1 MIYNKIQTLEFELS
15 SSCNAY
21 CSVCPRYIEHNG
33 GLYENPNADLNSH
46 LTPAMVKDI
55 MTGFPLD
62 EIVQVDC
69 IGTVGD
75 PLANKDI
82 VEIVAVILEHVPHC
96 SMQIHTNG
104 SLRNTKT
111 FEQLAQL
118 MPYNKKPKIV
128 FSIDGLV
135 DTNHLYRKNVD
146 FQRVMD
152 NANAFIKAGGN
163 AQWKMIEFTHNRHQ
177 IETAKK
183 LATALGFKQ
192 FDVTENQSP
201 DEMVDRNIIN
211 GENTLTIYKRPPTKQ
226 EDDWEDDEPIEE
238 VEAGIVME
246 PQCELGQYIH
256 IRADGL
262 VFPCCMTAGNY
273 YNPTKWIR
281 QDVMDLMG
289 LPADWNNLHKRS
301 FSDIMYSAEWS
312 RVKTNYD
319 SDKPCWT
326 CADNCAIDSSQ
337 RNKANHIR
345 ENYTAKFL

>member
-1 MIYNKIQTLEFELS
+1 MIYKKIQTLEFELS

-46 LTPAMVKDI
+46 LTVDMVKDI

-62 EIVQVDC
+62 ETVQIDC

-82 VEIVAVILEHVPHC
+82 VEIVATIVEHAPNC

-111 FEQLAQL
+111 FKQLAEL
-118 MPYNKKPKIV
+118 MPFIKKRKIV
-128 FSIDGLV
+128 FSIDGLK

-146 FQRVMD
+146 FNKVVD
-152 NANAFIKAGGN
+152 NAMAFIEAGGN
-163 AQWKMIEFTHNRHQ
+163 AQWKMIEFTHNKHQ
-177 IETAKK
+177 IQLAEK
-183 LATALGFKQ
+183 LAKVLKFKR
-192 FDVTENQSP
+192 FLTTENQSP
-201 DEMVDRNIIN
+201 DEMIDRNIVN
-211 GENTLTIYKRPPTKQ
+211 GENTLKIYKRPPTI
-226 EDDWEDDEPIEE
+226 EDGWKDDEPIEE
-238 VEAGIVME
+238 IPNDIIME
-246 PQCELGQYIH
+246 PQCELGQYVH
-256 IRADGL
+256 IRGDGL

-273 YNPTKWIR
+273 YNPTKWVR
-281 QDVMDLMG
+281 EDVMSLMG
-289 LPADWNNLHKRS
+289 LPDDWNNLHKRS
-301 FSDIMYSAEWS
+301 FSEIMNSAEWNN
-312 RVKTNYD
+312 VKGNYD

-345 ENYTAKFL
+345 Q